1 MTQAAKLMTVAEFPA
16 GCLLENIVVRPD
28 GSILV
33 TELLHMQVWYLPRPS
48 GAMPVKPVLVR
59 TFDQPA
65 SGIVELESDIFYV
78 STTDGLTTGESYLHR
93 LDLRDWSPG
102 SEASVE
108 TVLAWEG
115 AISGLNGSCLLA
127 PGTVLLADSLAG
139 LIWRVDL
146 SRGGAAATRRV
157 WLADETMEQDP
168 NSTMAPPQP
177 GVNGVRYAVRTSHV
191 YYTSTSKRLFMRVA
205 VDQATGEPEG
215 TPEVIARGMMGDD
228 FCLDEAGGA
237 AYVTTHR
244 ENTIA
249 RVPIRPGADT
259 SVQIVTGEP
268 FDELLAGPSSCA
280 WGRDRGDVGRVA
292 YLTTDGGLVAP
303 HDGVVRP
310 ARVLRLELADS
321 EGRS

>member
-1 MTQAAKLMTVAEFPA
+1 VTRAAKLTTVAEFPA

-33 TELLHMQVWYLPRPS
+33 TEFLHMQVWHLPRQS
-48 GAMPVKPVLVR
+48 GPMRVAPTLVH
-59 TFDQPA
+59 TFDQLA
-65 SGIVELESDIFYV
+65 SGIVEVDSDIFYV
-78 STTDGLTTGESYLHR
+78 STTNGLTTGESYLHR
-93 LDLRDWSPG
+93 LDLRDWNPG
-102 SEASVE
+102 AEASVE

-115 AISGLNGSCLLA
+115 VISGLNGSCLLA
-127 PGTVLLADSLAG
+127 PGTVLLADSLGG
-139 LIWRVDL
+139 LIWQVDL
-146 SRGGAAATRRV
+146 SRGGAAPTRRV

-168 NSTMAPPQP
+168 NSTMVPPQP
-177 GVNGVRYAVRTSHV
+177 GVNGVRYAVGTSHV
-191 YYTSTSKRLFMRVA
+191 YYTSTSKGLFMRVA
-205 VDQATGEPEG
+205 VDQASGEPAG
-215 TPEVIARGMMGDD
+215 RPEVIAKGIMGDD

-249 RVPIRPGADT
+249 RVPMRPGADRD
-259 SVQIVTGEP
+259 VQIVAGDP

-310 ARVLRLELADS
+310 ARVLRVELA
-321 EGRS
+321 EAAVT